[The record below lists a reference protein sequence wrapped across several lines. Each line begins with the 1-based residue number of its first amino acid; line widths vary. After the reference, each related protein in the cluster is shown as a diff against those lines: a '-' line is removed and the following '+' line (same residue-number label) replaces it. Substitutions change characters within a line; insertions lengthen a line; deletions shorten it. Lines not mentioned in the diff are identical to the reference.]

1 MLFCGL
7 IDHSSVNFDN
17 FACSSCYAYLPSTYL
32 QARGMSKAVLRIKST
47 GELCIFGGVELSA
60 LPKTDQYILVEIL
73 DTDNRP
79 NGETRRVKIEDLE
92 NY

>member
-1 MLFCGL
+1 VG
-7 IDHSSVNFDN
+7 
-17 FACSSCYAYLPSTYL
+17 
-32 QARGMSKAVLRIKST
+32 
-47 GELCIFGGVELSA
+47 CIYGGVELSL
-60 LPKTDQYILVEIL
+60 LPKTERYLLVEIL

>member
-1 MLFCGL
+1 
-7 IDHSSVNFDN
+7 
-17 FACSSCYAYLPSTYL
+17 
-32 QARGMSKAVLRIKST
+32 MSKAVLRIKST
-47 GELCIFGGVELSA
+47 GELCIYGGVELSL
-60 LPKTDQYILVEIL
+60 LPKSEQYLLVEIL